1 MAERVLKGID
11 LYGQTGSAEE
21 AMRIGA
27 VRFEDND
34 RH

>member
-1 MAERVLKGID
+1 MADKFTLKGRE

-27 VRFEDND
+27 VRFES
-34 RH
+34 